1 MEYHI
6 NIFDRAAV
14 RLHRDRA
21 APHMDRHDFLLREV
35 GKRLAD
41 RLENIKRTFQ
51 HTLDLGCHRG
61 ELSEILAQRE
71 DIKWI
76 VNCDLSFLMA
86 SLSPKPRLVAD
97 EESLPFQNNC
107 FDMVTSLLSLHWVND
122 LPSALV
128 EVARCLKP
136 DGFFLAAMFGVE
148 TLVELRHSLLE
159 AEETTF
165 GRVYP
170 RVSPFVLP
178 RDVGGLLQRAGFAMP
193 VVDTEQITVTY
204 PNTLALMEELRGM
217 GEGNA
222 TQGRPRHFTARSVLQ
237 HTAQLYPADTNNSD
251 GRIAAHFQIVY
262 LAAWKKHKA
271 QPHPLTPGSAKKH
284 LSDILGVAEKPLGG
298 LAQSILRSK

>member
-21 APHMDRHDFLLREV
+21 APHMDRHEFLLREV

-61 ELSEILAQRE
+61 ELSEILAQRM

-122 LPSALV
+122 LPGALV

-136 DGFFLAAMFGVE
+136 DGLFLAAMFGVE
-148 TLVELRHSLLE
+148 TLAELRHSLLE
-159 AEETTF
+159 AEKTTF
-165 GRVYP
+165 GR
-170 RVSPFVLP
+170 
-178 RDVGGLLQRAGFAMP
+178 
-193 VVDTEQITVTY
+193 
-204 PNTLALMEELRGM
+204 
-217 GEGNA
+217 
-222 TQGRPRHFTARSVLQ
+222 
-237 HTAQLYPADTNNSD
+237 
-251 GRIAAHFQIVY
+251 
-262 LAAWKKHKA
+262 
-271 QPHPLTPGSAKKH
+271 
-284 LSDILGVAEKPLGG
+284 
-298 LAQSILRSK
+298 